1 MTEPTRL
8 TNLEVEENVL
18 IDGYIS
24 ASVSAGAPVVT
35 GVTVNAGAMVIGVL
49 ALQKADN
56 YSLAAAEKS
65 KVFIGCEM
73 TAGSKVLT
81 LGLTAGQMVIVKNVG
96 ATNAFTVK
104 NIAGDT
110 GTSLAAGKSLMLI
123 AGSSTANTNIV
134 IALD

>member
-1 MTEPTRL
+1 MPNIKC
-8 TNLEVEENVL
+8 TNLEVTETVKAAGFTGPLTGNVS
-18 IDGYIS
+18 GN
-24 ASVSAGAPVVT
+24 A
-35 GVTVNAGAMVIGVL
+35 TVGSLTIGTL
-49 ALQKADN
+49 AIQKADN
-56 YSLAAAEKS
+56 YALSAAEKA

-81 LGLTAGQMVIVKNVG
+81 LGLTAGQMVIVRNVG

-104 NIAGDT
+104 SIAGDT
-110 GTSLAAGKSLMLI
+110 GTSLAAGRSLLLI